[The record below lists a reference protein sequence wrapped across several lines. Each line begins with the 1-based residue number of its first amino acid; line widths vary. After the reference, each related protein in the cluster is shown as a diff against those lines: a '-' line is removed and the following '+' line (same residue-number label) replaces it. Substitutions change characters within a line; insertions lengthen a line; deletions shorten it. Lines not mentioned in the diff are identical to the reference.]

1 MIIVDFKQILNDLMI
16 DHGYTKYRLAKELG
30 CSQTTVANWL
40 KGSNEPQ
47 PLMYDKIAGAF
58 GVTVDYLKGLSAIKK
73 APVQMDERDQDTLLQ
88 IARTTMLVQEF
99 EKLSPEDQND
109 FLAQLI
115 VKARTQ
121 ADPADQ
127 K

>member
-1 MIIVDFKQILNDLMI
+1 MIIVEFKQILNDLMYE
-16 DHGYTKYRLAKELG
+16 HGYTNYRLAKEVG
-30 CSQTTVANWL
+30 CSQTTIANWL
-40 KGSNEPQ
+40 KGSTAPQ
-47 PLMYDKIAGAF
+47 SMMYDKLADVF
-58 GVTVDYLKGLSAIKK
+58 HVTVDYLKGATDIKR

-115 VKARTQ
+115 VKARTP
-121 ADPADQ
+121 ADPGVQ